1 MSGEL
6 PEVLLQKLILA
17 GQSILSTIADLKRSA
32 LLSDFPA
39 LNQSIKSKTEEYDAL
54 RLETERRVQRAIGE
68 KESQVTFK
76 SFARDDHQ
84 LRPTSLAQ
92 IRLLGHA

>member
-1 MSGEL
+1 MWQEKNISGEL
-6 PEVLLQKLILA
+6 PEVLLEKLILA

-54 RLETERRVQRAIGE
+54 RLDTERRIQQAIGE
-68 KESQVTFK
+68 KESQVTVKALPLSIHLPNF
-76 SFARDDHQ
+76 
-84 LRPTSLAQ
+84 
-92 IRLLGHA
+92 